1 MFKIFYPDEDA
12 ASAYDI
18 PYEDL
23 YKRGIRGVVFDIDN
37 TLVPHDAPADERV
50 RGEKSRDLQHPCKT
64 NSSKRRNSNR
74 IKKTFGSGSAV
85 FLPQG

>member
-23 YKRGIRGVVFDIDN
+23 YKRGIRGVVF
-37 TLVPHDAPADERV
+37 
-50 RGEKSRDLQHPCKT
+50 
-64 NSSKRRNSNR
+64 
-74 IKKTFGSGSAV
+74 
-85 FLPQG
+85 